1 MNSKLLFPV
10 AMLAAGWV
18 AGCNFPSGNPRVP
31 RSQTN
36 QVRRIE
42 YGTVQKTEI
51 VTISGRN
58 TAVGTYGGALSGSAA
73 AGGVGHGAGTD
84 LARAGG
90 AVVGAVAGE
99 AVEEA
104 ATRKSGQTMTI
115 KLENGGG
122 TVVVT
127 QEAPP
132 NFNVGDRVA
141 LVSGP
146 GGAQVTWP

>member
-1 MNSKLLFPV
+1 MNSKLTFALSL
-10 AMLAAGWV
+10 AMVGWV
-18 AGCNFPSGNPRVP
+18 AGCSLPSSYPLVP
-31 RSQTN
+31 RNQTN

-42 YGTVQKTEI
+42 YGTVQKTEV

-58 TAVGTYGGALSGSAA
+58 SSIGVVGGGLTGAA
-73 AGGVGHGAGTD
+73 AGSGVGHGVGTN
-84 LARAGG
+84 LAQAGG

-104 ATRKSGQTMTI
+104 ATRKSGQSITV
-115 KLENGGG
+115 KLEDGS

-127 QEAPP
+127 QVSPP
-132 NFNVGDRVA
+132 DFNVGDRVA
-141 LVSGP
+141 LLNGP